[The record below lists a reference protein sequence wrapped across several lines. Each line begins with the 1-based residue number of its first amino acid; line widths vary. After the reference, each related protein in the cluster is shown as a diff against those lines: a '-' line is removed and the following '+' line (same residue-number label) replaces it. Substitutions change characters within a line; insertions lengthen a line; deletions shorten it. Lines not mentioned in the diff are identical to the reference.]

1 MTSEAPQKYAQLAD
15 IRVAQPQDCCVTGEG
30 CPPLRTDRNESARA
44 TRASACTIVCDS
56 MVQGGFDSPLSTIA
70 ILLEFKLNIMKV
82 INNNEH
88 YKTSVSIEWSV
99 EDIRSRGWICTDS
112 EGMEVLKGN
121 SDGNTNNWGWVMV
134 TIKPT
139 LFTSK

>member
-1 MTSEAPQKYAQLAD
+1 M
-15 IRVAQPQDCCVTGEG
+15 
-30 CPPLRTDRNESARA
+30 
-44 TRASACTIVCDS
+44 
-56 MVQGGFDSPLSTIA
+56 QGGFDSPLSTIA

-112 EGMEVLKGN
+112 EGMEVLHLMVKNHDANYGVN
-121 SDGNTNNWGWVMV
+121 WATLDNWCEAMDLKYENDEFIEQINNLKKWR
-134 TIKPT
+134 KEN
-139 LFTSK
+139 KNNK